1 MGARSVYPLLQRI
14 IELALKRIRNVLYV
28 FFVATVTAGA
38 TWVGKITA
46 SLSEEGSG
54 GILQVFQG
62 LQNPRSQFP
71 DKDRINILLV
81 GKDYNRD
88 NKGMEY
94 TKNSRSDTIMMLS
107 VDLNEKTIGAVSIPR
122 DTKVRAPDGKTGK
135 INGTFAR
142 GGIDLLSETLYEMFA
157 VRFDYKVVI
166 KPDAVKEIV
175 DALGGVEVETIDEM
189 KYDDNW
195 GNLHIDLPKGR
206 IRIDGQQAI
215 GFARFRE
222 VNRYRMN
229 ERGQM
234 IPLRNVKSSEEEGD
248 GRRMARQQQLIRALV
263 SEANRAGNLWKADSV
278 IDTGFKQLETD
289 FKRIQLL
296 ALSTLFKG
304 AREGQI
310 FTTTLEGSDS
320 MEGGSYYMILDDERA
335 KATVDYVIKGDEAA
349 GNRMVRIAVYNASG
363 VSGAARLLADR
374 LKQEGYSARS
384 VGNTEVVE
392 TTQVY
397 FHKAAIK
404 PRAEKIKG
412 LMGGGD
418 LVKTSEQ
425 DTARKKLGLPSDDV
439 IIVVGPDLATQIV
452 ARA

>member
-1 MGARSVYPLLQRI
+1 M
-14 IELALKRIRNVLYV
+14 KRFRAVIYVLYL
-28 FFVATVTAGA
+28 ASVTACA
-38 TWVGKITA
+38 TWVGKITT
-46 SLSEEGSG
+46 SLSEDGSG

-88 NKGMEY
+88 RKGMEY

-107 VDLNEKTIGAVSIPR
+107 VDLENKSIGAVSIPR
-122 DTKVRAPDGKTGK
+122 DTKVRAPDGRTGK

-142 GGIDLLSETLYEMFA
+142 GGIDLLSETLKEMFD
-157 VRFDYKVVI
+157 VDFDYRVVI

-175 DALGGVEVETIDEM
+175 DALGGIEVETIDEM
-189 KYDDNW
+189 HYDDNW
-195 GNLHIDLPKGR
+195 GNLHIHLPKGR

-215 GFARFRE
+215 GFTRFRE

-229 ERGQM
+229 ERGQL

-248 GRRMARQQQLIRALV
+248 GRRMARQQQLIRAMV
-263 SEANRAGNLWKADSV
+263 AEANRAGNLWKADSV

-296 ALSTLFKG
+296 ALATLFRG

-310 FTTTLEGSDS
+310 FTTTLEGTDS
-320 MEGGSYYMILDDERA
+320 TEGGAYYMILDEERA

-349 GNRMVRIAVYNASG
+349 GNRMVRVAVYNASG

-374 LKQEGYSARS
+374 LKDAGYSARS
-384 VGNTEVVE
+384 VGNTENVE

-404 PRAEKIKG
+404 PRAEKIRE
-412 LMGGGD
+412 LAGGGE

-425 DTARKKLGLPSDDV
+425 DTAKKRIGLPSDDV
-439 IIVVGPDLATQIV
+439 IIVVGPDLATNIV
-452 ARA
+452 ART